1 LSFAVKFTEAKA
13 HYLAAFRR
21 NPKTHAPKVR
31 TTTLAVFHEWKAEM
45 RADDAAR
52 IDLNLA
58 TPTQIQEQ
66 NAAIQIPRGGVQIIR
81 HAQYV

>member
-1 LSFAVKFTEAKA
+1 
-13 HYLAAFRR
+13 
-21 NPKTHAPKVR
+21 
-31 TTTLAVFHEWKAEM
+31 M